1 MNPRLR
7 SRRAAL
13 WLRSAAVLEI
23 KCERRIPGPLTEE
36 HGIADDDQFRQ
47 AGDEGEFLGFAAI

>member
-13 WLRSAAVLEI
+13 WSRSAVVLEI
-23 KCERRIPGPLTEE
+23 KCERRIPGPLIAE
-36 HGIADDDQFRQ
+36 HGIADNDQFTQ